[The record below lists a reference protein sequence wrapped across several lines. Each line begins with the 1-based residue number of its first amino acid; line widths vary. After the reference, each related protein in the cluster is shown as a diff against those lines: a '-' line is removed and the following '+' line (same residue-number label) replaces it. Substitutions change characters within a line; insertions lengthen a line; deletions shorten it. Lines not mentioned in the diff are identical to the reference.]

1 MSRAIDITGKRFGKV
16 TAVALVESVNGRRR
30 WDCLC
35 DCGKLLVVQQNN
47 LQSGNTTSCGCSHIG
62 KKMPNRKKP
71 RRDLGRLGMKPRH
84 GHACG
89 YKKTSEYGT
98 WFAIIARCFDENCPA
113 YPRYGGRG
121 IRMCD
126 GWRASFESF
135 LESMGTKP
143 SPDLSIDRIDNERG
157 YDCGRCDDCLAR
169 NASANCRWATRKEQ
183 SRNMRSNHMI
193 TYNNET
199 LPICDWA
206 ERLGIRVGVLHHRIG
221 RGWSIDDALSR
232 SVQTRA
238 MPTPSVEPSMRFNL
252 MVTA

>member
-1 MSRAIDITGKRFGKV
+1 
-16 TAVALVESVNGRRR
+16 
-30 WDCLC
+30 
-35 DCGKLLVVQQNN
+35 
-47 LQSGNTTSCGCSHIG
+47 
-62 KKMPNRKKP
+62 
-71 RRDLGRLGMKPRH
+71 
-84 GHACG
+84 
-89 YKKTSEYGT
+89 
-98 WFAIIARCFDENCPA
+98 
-113 YPRYGGRG
+113 
-121 IRMCD
+121 MCD

-135 LESMGTKP
+135 LESMGTKQ

-169 NASANCRWATRKEQ
+169 GASANCRWATRKEQ

-193 TYNNET
+193 TYNEET

-232 SVQTRA
+232 SVQSRA
-238 MPTPSVEPSMRFNL
+238 MPTPSAEPSMRLNL